1 MKTLLKFHPSIFYGF
16 IGHRNLGDEAIWQA
30 SENLFGQLDLTAY
43 TKPRINWLKTLLN
56 NKRKRC
62 AILGGGT
69 LIGANK
75 ADGSNRFRDDF
86 QIISNSAM
94 SSIVFGT
101 GVGAFAEDVP
111 EWLRAWKPILENCN
125 YVGVRGPRSQ
135 TRLKKIGVESEILGD
150 TACQWVGHQL
160 KAATKQKKLGI
171 NIGATKG
178 LITDQGFDNY
188 VSFLRQRI
196 QEKWDLI
203 FFVIN
208 PDDLTITQKMISSL
222 GITAEIRTAYEK
234 TMIYLSS
241 LEDIDYFIGTRLH
254 SVILAMT
261 KPIPSLM
268 LGYADKAHD
277 FMESVGMESLCVNI
291 NTVSIE
297 QLNHVF
303 SDLTINNTQQ
313 QLYDAM
319 VYYRELQKTR
329 AKNLIREIGRL

>member
-1 MKTLLKFHPSIFYGF
+1 MKTLLKYHPSVFYGF
-16 IGHRNLGDEAIWQA
+16 VGYRNLGDEAIWEA
-30 SENLFGQLDLTAY
+30 SETLFNELDLVAY
-43 TKPRINWLKTLLN
+43 KKPRFKFAKTLLN
-56 NKRKRC
+56 YKRKKC

-75 ADGSNRFRDDF
+75 DDGSNGFRDDF
-86 QIISNSAM
+86 QIISNNAK

-101 GVGAFAEDVP
+101 GVGTFAEEPP

-150 TACQWVGHQL
+150 TACQWVGHPL
-160 KAATKQKKLGI
+160 KAARKQKKLGI

-208 PDDLTITQKMISSL
+208 PDDLTITQKMILSL

-277 FMESVGMESLCVNI
+277 FMESVGMESLCVSL
-291 NTVSIE
+291 NTASMNE
-297 QLNHVF
+297 LNNAF
-303 SDLTINNTQQ
+303 SHLTINDTQQ

-329 AKNLIREIGRL
+329 AKNLISEIGRL